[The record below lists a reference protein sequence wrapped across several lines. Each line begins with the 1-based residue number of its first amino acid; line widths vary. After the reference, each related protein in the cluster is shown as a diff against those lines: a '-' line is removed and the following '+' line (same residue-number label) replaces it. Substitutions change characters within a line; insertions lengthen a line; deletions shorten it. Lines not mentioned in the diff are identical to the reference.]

1 MSVFL
6 LVARHSITGNLPH
19 FPLIIT
25 FNYRNVT
32 PTTSNNWCHI
42 ASVLRTSLSEIHW
55 SISEAWLPES
65 NEDRAE
71 VRWWE
76 PKPASLVVKVDNP
89 FVVGCWNYVAIL
101 IKEENRWNMWHS
113 FCFLFFY
120 SGWWDIFQVVTK
132 EGLFQQAA
140 HSGLLRFSFAK

>member
-42 ASVLRTSLSEIHW
+42 ASVLLTSLSEIHW

-65 NEDRAE
+65 NEDRADLS
-71 VRWWE
+71 WWE
-76 PKPASLVVKVDNP
+76 SKPASLVVKVDNP

-101 IKEENRWNMWHS
+101 IKEENRCNMWHS
-113 FCFLFFY
+113 FCFFFLFRMMRHF
-120 SGWWDIFQVVTK
+120 SGCNKGRAVPAGSPFRTAPVQ
-132 EGLFQQAA
+132 LC
-140 HSGLLRFSFAK
+140 